1 MSRTRRNRSNRSA
14 RSAAALAV
22 AGLLAAAPAA
32 HGDSIVFVRDGNV
45 WLTEPDGS
53 RLHQVTTDGTPAAP
67 YRSPSQADD
76 GTIAVSHGQLIKR
89 LRQNGELIDQVDPF
103 PLVDSVSNRVD
114 GVPIAVAIS
123 PDGSKVAWSFASVS
137 CPIVWECGARGATG
151 VMVAGRPETS
161 GSFSQSTFVNP
172 RWIGNARLLVTG
184 GYNYHVNT
192 IDVAPGSQPVHWF
205 DDRDFFGDSSDMG
218 EGAVSRDGRRVAAV
232 HGYDGEWPGSV
243 RRIIW
248 MNSAVDVR
256 TGPPPVAN
264 PEAVCVTGPVR
275 GLHNP
280 TWSPDGTGL
289 AFAHPEGLHV
299 ARVVPTDPAR
309 CGEYG
314 SAVLVPGASEPDW
327 GPTAVAPTPRQEP
340 RGPDPRGPEPRGPD
354 PRGPEPRGPEPR
366 DRGPEARDGG
376 KATVRLATA
385 TRLKAALRGGLRVRV
400 RGAGAR
406 RRVTASAAVD
416 RTTAQRTR
424 LGRRAVRVASGSATA
439 TARGEAVVRLRFSK
453 RAVRALR
460 GQKRVTLVVTTS
472 RGGKLTATLR

>member
-1 MSRTRRNRSNRSA
+1 MSRNRSNRRIASLP
-14 RSAAALAV
+14 AAALAV

-103 PLVDSVSNRVD
+103 PLTDSASNRID
-114 GVPIAVAIS
+114 GVPIAVALS
-123 PDGSKVAWSFASVS
+123 PDGSKVAWSIASVS

-151 VMVAGRPETS
+151 VMVAGRPETA
-161 GSFSQSTFVNP
+161 GSFSQSVFVNP
-172 RWIGNARLLVTG
+172 RWLGNERLLVTG
-184 GYNYHVNT
+184 GYNWHVNT

-205 DDRDFFGDSSDMG
+205 DDRDYFDDSSDMG
-218 EGAVSRDGRRVAAV
+218 EAAVSRDGRRVAAV
-232 HGYDGEWPGSV
+232 HGYDGEWPGSI

-248 MNSAVDVR
+248 MNSATDVR
-256 TGPPPVAN
+256 SGPSPVAN
-264 PEAVCVTGPVR
+264 PDPVCLTGRVR

-309 CGEYG
+309 CEEYS
-314 SAVLVPGASEPDW
+314 SAVLVPGAGEPDW
-327 GPTAVAPTPRQEP
+327 GPAPVNPQPRQPEPRGPDP
-340 RGPDPRGPEPRGPD
+340 RGPDPRGPEPRGP
-354 PRGPEPRGPEPR
+354 GPR
-366 DRGPEARDGG
+366 DPGPGRRGEGG
-376 KATVRLATA
+376 KTTVRLVTA
-385 TRLKAALRGGLRVRV
+385 TRMRAALRDGLRIRV

-406 RRVTASAAVD
+406 KRVTVSATVD
-416 RTTAQRTR
+416 RKTAQRLR
-424 LGRRAVRVASGSATA
+424 LGRRAVRVASGGATA
-439 TARGEAVVRLRFSK
+439 TAAGEAVVRVRFTR
-453 RAVRALR
+453 RAARALR
-460 GQKRVTLVVTTS
+460 GQKRVTLAITTS